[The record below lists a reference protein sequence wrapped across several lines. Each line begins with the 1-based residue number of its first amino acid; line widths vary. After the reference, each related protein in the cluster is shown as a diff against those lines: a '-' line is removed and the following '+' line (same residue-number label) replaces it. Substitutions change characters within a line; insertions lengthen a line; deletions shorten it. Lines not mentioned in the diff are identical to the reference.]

1 MSDFVV
7 SKVENPLSLLQSVGV
22 DPASIPIFQRK
33 GTFVSLMIYDV
44 PVIAANV
51 IKQEM
56 LAAGGDAAVH
66 KHAITHKVE
75 KTNVLTMGTIAQ
87 HQRVVEKL
95 SMMHYWQLDEIA
107 KQIERCL
114 FQQRIKQIELPSG
127 KKLVF
132 DRTLIMGIV
141 NLTPDSFYK
150 GSRVDGE
157 RVVDFVAKMIKEGV
171 DIVDLG
177 GESTRPGS
185 ERITEEEE
193 LNRVIPAVELIKK
206 NFDVIISV
214 DTYRAPVAQ
223 EALKIGADIINDIS
237 ALRFDERMAQVLLE
251 YKPAI
256 VLMHMKGEPK
266 TMQQNPH
273 YDDVIRELMFF
284 FKERLELMKKLNLAD
299 RVIIDPGIG
308 FGKRLEDNLEILR
321 RIDEFKSF
329 KVPIL
334 VGASRKSFIG
344 AILDGIPPQERLYG
358 TLAVTAHCVSK
369 EVDIVRVHDVL
380 ANSHV
385 TKIIKKLID
394 QR

>member
-266 TMQQNPH
+266 TMQENPH
-273 YDDVIRELMFF
+273 YDDVIKELLFF

-329 KVPIL
+329 KVPVL

-344 AILDGIPPQERLYG
+344 AILNNIPPEERLYG
-358 TLAVTAHCVSK
+358 TLAVTAYCVSRK
-369 EVDIVRVHDVL
+369 VDIVRVHDVL

-385 TKIIKKLID
+385 AKLISALIN
-394 QR
+394 R

>member
-95 SMMHYWQLDEIA
+95 SLMHYWQLDEIA

-114 FQQRIKQIELPSG
+114 FQQGIKQIELPSG

-266 TMQQNPH
+266 TMQENPH
-273 YDDVIRELMFF
+273 YDDVIKELLFF

-329 KVPIL
+329 KVPVL

-344 AILDGIPPQERLYG
+344 AILNNIPPEERLYG
-358 TLAVTAHCVSK
+358 TLAVTAYCVSRK
-369 EVDIVRVHDVL
+369 VDIVRVHDVL

-385 TKIIKKLID
+385 AKLISALIN
-394 QR
+394 R